1 MTAIDDAWQVLKRE
15 GRPKSSEEEARA
27 RGSKRANVK
36 FNEIMERIR
45 SKTEGEAQEARE
57 RRETEDTQ
65 RMRQYAEDKA
75 RRDAAQKR
83 RDRATSMPE
92 VSVLDP
98 SSAEAFQ
105 EWQGQQ
111 QPAEEEPMD
120 EPMDEST
127 PKRRRTGAYRKDP
140 RGDRNE

>member
-75 RRDAAQKR
+75 RRDAAQ
-83 RDRATSMPE
+83 
-92 VSVLDP
+92 
-98 SSAEAFQ
+98 
-105 EWQGQQ
+105 